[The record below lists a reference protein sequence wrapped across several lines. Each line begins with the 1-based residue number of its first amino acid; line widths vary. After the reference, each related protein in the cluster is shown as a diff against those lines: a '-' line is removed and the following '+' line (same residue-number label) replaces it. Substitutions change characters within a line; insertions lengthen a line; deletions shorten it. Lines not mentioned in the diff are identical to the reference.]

1 MCIRDR
7 GYIESVSASVA
18 SKLHSNDAPVGVIP
32 QVRHTHQP
40 PAPMAR
46 DLQTRFFA
54 VILALLSVAAVVFAW
69 INFQKEHEFS
79 TPTDGVWWM
88 ESHGQL
94 VAQRVDP
101 LGPGDRGGIK
111 AGDALMSVG
120 GNLVHNNV
128 DVARQMYRSGI
139 WTKLSYTLE

>member
-1 MCIRDR
+1 M
-7 GYIESVSASVA
+7 A

-32 QVRHTHQP
+32 QMRHTHQA

-79 TPTDGVWWM
+79 APYDGVWWV
-88 ESHGQL
+88 EEVSPLRAAGVDIDAPGQKAAIKRGCPQ
-94 VAQRVDP
+94 VATVFHP
-101 LGPGDRGGIK
+101 P
-111 AGDALMSVG
+111 
-120 GNLVHNNV
+120 N
-128 DVARQMYRSGI
+128 
-139 WTKLSYTLE
+139 